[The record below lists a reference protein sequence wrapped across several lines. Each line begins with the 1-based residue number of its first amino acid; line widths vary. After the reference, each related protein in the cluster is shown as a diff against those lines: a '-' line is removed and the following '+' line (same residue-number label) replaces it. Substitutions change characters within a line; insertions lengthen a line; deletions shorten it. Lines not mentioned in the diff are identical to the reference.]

1 MRKRKD
7 IILTVLG
14 FTGFLIIWE
23 IISRSGFFNQNL
35 FPPPSVVWESF
46 IDSIASGELAIDL
59 QSSIARVMAG
69 FFVGSLFGIILGF
82 LTGRI
87 DIFRL
92 TFGQIA
98 NFLKNIPAIAF
109 VPLAIV
115 WFGIGEISKVFL
127 IAWSTTFPVWIN
139 THHGV
144 IQVEKHYLWIIR
156 SMGANRLQVLK
167 EVIFPSAI
175 PHILSGL
182 RIGIAM
188 SFIALVASEL
198 AGAFSG
204 IGYRISVSH
213 LIFRVDKMLLG
224 IVTLGFLGF
233 FADKIYLFATTKIF
247 PWVVIK

>member
-1 MRKRKD
+1 MTTRKD
-7 IILTVLG
+7 TILTISG
-14 FTGFLIIWE
+14 FLGFLIIWE

-35 FPPPSVVWESF
+35 FPPPSIVWKSF
-46 IDSIASGELAIDL
+46 IESIISGELAIDL
-59 QSSIARVMAG
+59 QSSIVRVMIG
-69 FFVGSLFGIILGF
+69 FFVGGLFGIILGL

-109 VPLAIV
+109 VPLAVV

-127 IAWSTTFPVWIN
+127 IAWSTIFPVWIN
-139 THHGV
+139 THHGML
-144 IQVEKHYLWIIR
+144 QVEKHYLWVIK
-156 SMGANRLQVLK
+156 SLGANKLQVLK
-167 EVIFPSAI
+167 EVIFPNAMPYI
-175 PHILSGL
+175 VSGL

-224 IVTLGFLGF
+224 IMTLGFLGLS
-233 FADKIYLFATTKIF
+233 ADKLYLFIVKKVF
-247 PWVVIK
+247 PWVLIK